1 MKLITALALS
11 MAFTA
16 SVAVADDVC
25 WQKADPALGA
35 LRTWSD
41 LHAWHKNYPKCD
53 DGYFAE
59 GLSEFVVA
67 SLAKRWETLH
77 LLKAETIADHK
88 FEEFVLKHID
98 STTDEDDLA
107 VVIRNAKAKCPA
119 KLGAFCK
126 RIAKKARVALKEI
139 EE

>member
-1 MKLITALALS
+1 MALS
-11 MAFTA
+11 MVFTA

-41 LHAWHKNYPKCD
+41 LHAWNKNYPKCD

-67 SLAKRWETLH
+67 SFAKRWETLH
-77 LLKAETIADHK
+77 LLEAEIIADNK

-98 STTDEDDLA
+98 STTDGDDLA
-107 VVIRNAKAKCPA
+107 VVIRNAKTKCPA
-119 KLGAFCK
+119 TLGAFCK
-126 RIAKKARVALKEI
+126 RIAEKARMALKEI